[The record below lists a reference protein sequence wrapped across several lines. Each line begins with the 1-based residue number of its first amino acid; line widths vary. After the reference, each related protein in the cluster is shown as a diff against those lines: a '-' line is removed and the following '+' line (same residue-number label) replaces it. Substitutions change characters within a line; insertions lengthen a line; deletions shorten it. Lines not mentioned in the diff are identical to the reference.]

1 MYYWESLYIVLQY
14 ENAMKKNKVSVV
26 ARGKNGFLTEYKKYK
41 TATAMK
47 KQIAPK
53 TNITWEQ
60 KRNAFLAR
68 SVPQYRSNPTYRRWL
83 SLMAWAYNS
92 PVLHENHPEKK

>member
-1 MYYWESLYIVLQY
+1 MYNWLSLSQVLKY
-14 ENAMKKNKVSVV
+14 ENEIKKEKVSVV
-26 ARGKNGFLTEYKKYK
+26 ARGKNGFLSEYKKYK

-47 KQIAPK
+47 KQIVPD

-68 SVPQYRSNPTYRRWL
+68 SYAGYKLNPTYRRFL
-83 SLMAWAYNS
+83 SLVAWGFLPPKLY
-92 PVLHENHPEKK
+92 